1 VENIMSSKML
11 TTRRGTVILG
21 VIAAVLA
28 AIVLLV
34 YLNSVRNSSNAKT
47 QPVSV
52 MVAKSLILKGTPGNV
67 VGTTGLYKVTAIP
80 KDQVKSGAF
89 VDPGSLAGTVAL
101 ADIYPGQQIT
111 QSEFGPGTG
120 ALTEELA
127 PNQRAL
133 VVSLGSPQSVGG
145 QIVAGSHVDVWIA
158 FNGQGTNGVTRP
170 IVRLLYQNMTV
181 LTAPPTGGGNVTLR
195 ATPRQAG
202 TLIYA
207 TNNAQIYLVLRPTV
221 ATTVP
226 TRAPVVSSNDLLGL
240 PPVRVGG

>member
-1 VENIMSSKML
+1 VENIMSSKLL

-34 YLNSVRNSSNAKT
+34 YLNSVRNSTNAKT

-52 MVAKSLILKGTPGNV
+52 LVAKSLILKGTPGNV
-67 VGTTGLYKVTAIP
+67 VGTTGLYKLTTIP
-80 KDQVKSGAF
+80 KDQLKTGAF
-89 VDPGSLAGTVAL
+89 VDPASLAGTVAL
-101 ADIYPGQQIT
+101 SDIYPGQQIT
-111 QSEFGPGTG
+111 DSEFGPSAG
-120 ALTEELA
+120 AVTDELA
-127 PNQRAL
+127 PNQRAV

-145 QIVAGSHVDVWIA
+145 QLTSGSHVDVWIA
-158 FNGQGTNGVTRP
+158 FNGQSNSGVARP
-170 IVRLLYQNMTV
+170 IVRLLYQDMTV
-181 LTAPPTGGGNVTLR
+181 LNTLSGGEVTVR

-221 ATTVP
+221 ATNVK

-240 PPVRVGG
+240 PPIRVGG